1 MEVPMLDNIAKKL
14 LANQIISNTNH
25 QHCFLFIGKNA
36 TEEDITESICKL
48 KWSAII
54 HESDNFDYA
63 SKFAVNDK
71 YTDSYI
77 LNQNNP
83 IPNKKNIPFIYF
95 SDNDYSSFQFSLYGL
110 LNIYLK
116 DLRHLYVI
124 GFDLYDP
131 LLNLFT
137 SKNGGFEGKIS
148 FFGIDDTIT
157 TTKKELLEKNYEVYN
172 ESLDEILIES
182 TVDNDT
188 NATNEEANVL
198 FFSNNKQHSIPETDL
213 ISTHGIVT
221 LLNRGLLENNLP
233 VGKTDLS
240 RAFEKFL
247 ESSTSDGPQ
256 WYAYSKS
263 ANFIVERG
271 YKKTLMSVT
280 ETALN
285 SGLMPD
291 GQKYDNSKSIVLM
304 GESASS
310 KSIMLS
316 SIAVDVFNAHKYPV
330 LFIDPTNISLV
341 FDNSDETFEKIN
353 ILMERIEQC
362 DSDVKI
368 LLIWDC
374 SALQINNFQIY
385 QKAAQKLNRYLINR
399 GRRFILLYSS
409 YKYDLSKNAKDI
421 TSLHLTNFTLLIITI
436 MNVQMQICIS
446 ITKNG

>member
-1 MEVPMLDNIAKKL
+1 
-14 LANQIISNTNH
+14 
-25 QHCFLFIGKNA
+25 
-36 TEEDITESICKL
+36 
-48 KWSAII
+48 
-54 HESDNFDYA
+54 
-63 SKFAVNDK
+63 
-71 YTDSYI
+71 
-77 LNQNNP
+77 
-83 IPNKKNIPFIYF
+83 
-95 SDNDYSSFQFSLYGL
+95 
-110 LNIYLK
+110 
-116 DLRHLYVI
+116 
-124 GFDLYDP
+124 
-131 LLNLFT
+131 
-137 SKNGGFEGKIS
+137 
-148 FFGIDDTIT
+148 
-157 TTKKELLEKNYEVYN
+157 
-172 ESLDEILIES
+172 
-182 TVDNDT
+182 
-188 NATNEEANVL
+188 
-198 FFSNNKQHSIPETDL
+198 
-213 ISTHGIVT
+213 
-221 LLNRGLLENNLP
+221 
-233 VGKTDLS
+233 
-240 RAFEKFL
+240 
-247 ESSTSDGPQ
+247 
-256 WYAYSKS
+256 
-263 ANFIVERG
+263 
-271 YKKTLMSVT
+271 MSVT